1 METRIRPGQ
10 PKRPHHGIVQPFM
23 FDNVPVRG
31 KLLRL
36 NNITDHVPSLEV
48 GENDMATVMAELVTS
63 AVCFATDLKG
73 KAYVTLQVHS
83 AGPLPLLIAKC
94 NWEGTLRA
102 YAKKESDDITKD
114 DIMRA
119 TGDQSIFAV
128 TVDFGRENENYQS
141 FVPIKSTSISASVE
155 SYFEQSAQL
164 RTSFRVYT
172 NVTEGKTSAA
182 AVFLQAM
189 PERGGELEEDDWNR
203 LNMLLDTITE
213 EEILSER
220 ISEKGMLIRLFGMD
234 DIIRVF
240 EPQKLYFKEEANRK
254 RMGRA
259 LKSLGLATCIDL
271 LDDDGKIEVT
281 DEYSGKTEIFL
292 KDDIEALFAQTDED
306 ADEQD
311 R

>member
-1 METRIRPGQ
+1 MTDAPITAKPR
-10 PKRPHHGIVQPFM
+10 KAHHGVVQSFM
-23 FDNVPVRG
+23 FDNIPVRG

-36 NNITDHVPSLEV
+36 SNITDHVPSLEV
-48 GENDMATVMAELVTS
+48 GENDMALLMAELVTS

-83 AGPLPLLIAKC
+83 PGPLPLLIAKC

-102 YAKKESDDITKD
+102 YAKKDGEDITKE
-114 DIMRA
+114 DIRRA

-128 TVDFGRENENYQS
+128 TVDFGREGENYQS

-155 SYFEQSAQL
+155 AYFEQSAQL
-164 RTSFRVYT
+164 RTAFRVYT
-172 NVTEGKTSAA
+172 TVEEGKTSAA

-189 PERGGELEEDDWNR
+189 PERGGQLADDDWKR
-203 LNMLLDTITE
+203 LNLLLDTITE
-213 EEILSER
+213 AEILSPK

-254 RMGRA
+254 RMARA
-259 LKSLGLATCIDL
+259 LKSLGQATCTDL
-271 LDDDGKIEVT
+271 LEDGQIEVT
-281 DEYSGKTEIFL
+281 DEYSGKTEVFT
-292 KDDIEALFAQTDED
+292 KDDIDALFAAADTDD
-306 ADEQD
+306 DPRD
-311 R
+311 